1 MTKGMW
7 EAAFTKKKEGEPVG
21 QASVKENGD
30 DMLLVDPGDL
40 VGHSEDLLPDG
51 PEDACR
57 LHQEALSGE
66 ESSSEQSWRG
76 VILGA
81 PGSAHGGSS
90 VSSMPAELPQVQ
102 LSLSEPSASQAS
114 GRTPPILA
122 KMTPSLN
129 SIWTNLLMKSTP
141 PPRTILFCGA
151 TQSEG
156 VSFISFHFSLFL
168 SLGLHLRVLYLDTD
182 VEKRSPCPYLPAME
196 EGRGLVSF
204 FDERFPLSSLV
215 ASTQFEN
222 LWVLPAGVRKSSSQP
237 QGFVYVKEALV
248 ELVDFCQR
256 HFDVAVL
263 DGQPVL
269 WSPATVAFAHAVD
282 RVMLICRYGYSRRE
296 VSKLAL
302 ERLHENEVEV
312 AGVILN
318 DRQYPIPQRLYKRMK

>member
-7 EAAFTKKKEGEPVG
+7 ESAFTQKREGEPDG
-21 QASVKENGD
+21 QASVEENGD
-30 DMLLVDPGDL
+30 DMLLVDHCDV
-40 VGHSEDLLPDG
+40 VGNSEGLLPEG
-51 PEDACR
+51 PEDARR
-57 LHQEALSGE
+57 LQGEALSGE
-66 ESSSEQSWRG
+66 EPSSEQSWKG
-76 VILGA
+76 VLLGV
-81 PGSAHGGSS
+81 PGSAQGGPS
-90 VSSMPAELPQVQ
+90 VSSMPVEGPQVQ
-102 LSLSEPSASQAS
+102 LSLDEPSASEMS

-122 KMTPSLN
+122 KMNQSLN

-141 PPRTILFCGA
+141 LPRTILFCGA
-151 TQSEG
+151 TQGEG

-204 FDERFPLSSLV
+204 FDERFPLRSLV

-237 QGFVYVKEALV
+237 QGFVYVKEALG

-256 HFDVAVL
+256 HFDVAIF
-263 DGQPVL
+263 DGQPIL

-282 RVMLICRYGYSRRE
+282 RVLLICRYGYSRRE
-296 VSKLAL
+296 VSKLAI
-302 ERLHENEVEV
+302 ERLRENEVEV

-318 DRQYPIPQRLYKRMK
+318 DRQYPIPQRLYKKMK

>member
-7 EAAFTKKKEGEPVG
+7 EAAFTKKREGEPDG
-21 QASVKENGD
+21 QASVEENGD
-30 DMLLVDPGDL
+30 DMLLVDHCAL
-40 VGHSEDLLPDG
+40 VGNSEDLLPEG
-51 PEDACR
+51 PEDARR
-57 LHQEALSGE
+57 LHGEALSGE
-66 ESSSEQSWRG
+66 EPPRSSLGKESSWVCRDPLKAALRCPLCRWK
-76 VILGA
+76 VLKC
-81 PGSAHGGSS
+81 SS
-90 VSSMPAELPQVQ
+90 RLVSHLPPRQ
-102 LSLSEPSASQAS
+102 S

-122 KMTPSLN
+122 KMNPSLN

-141 PPRTILFCGA
+141 MPRTILFCGA
-151 TQSEG
+151 TQGEG

-204 FDERFPLSSLV
+204 FDERFPLRSLV

-222 LWVLPAGVRKSSSQP
+222 LWVLPAGDRKSSSQP

-256 HFDVAVL
+256 HFDVAIL

-296 VSKLAL
+296 VSKLAI
-302 ERLHENEVEV
+302 ERL
-312 AGVILN
+312 
-318 DRQYPIPQRLYKRMK
+318 Q